1 LIEIKKLLKINF
13 QLRRH
18 HGGGVL
24 GAKSLARIQ
33 KLEKIKARE
42 LQQKLGS

>member
-1 LIEIKKLLKINF
+1 M
-13 QLRRH
+13 RRH